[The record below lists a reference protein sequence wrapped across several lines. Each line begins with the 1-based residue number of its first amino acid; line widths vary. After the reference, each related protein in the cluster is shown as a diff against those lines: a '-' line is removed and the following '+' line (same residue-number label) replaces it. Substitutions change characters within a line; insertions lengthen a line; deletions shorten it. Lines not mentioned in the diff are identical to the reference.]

1 MATMRTLTVAL
12 DWTPNTNHTG
22 LYVAKAK
29 GWFAEA
35 GLDVLLKS
43 PLDFEGSYSGELNT
57 DAEKDFPTPCGKVA
71 AGAAD
76 FAMNSPEGCI
86 GWNTPPPGSARP
98 KLRAVAAM
106 LQAQTSAI
114 VTLKSSGL
122 DRPAKLDGKVYAS
135 YAARY
140 EGRIVQKLLQVSFVA
155 RRCLV
160 VRVFAAPEFGQTI
173 VRPWD

>member
-1 MATMRTLTVAL
+1 MTALRPVTVAL

-35 GLDVLLKS
+35 GLAVHLKS
-43 PLDFEGSYSGELNT
+43 PMDFGEGSYVGELNT

-71 AGAAD
+71 AGVAE
-76 FAMNSPEGCI
+76 FAMNSPEGCV
-86 GWNTPPPGSARP
+86 GWNTPPPGSSRP
-98 KLRAVAAM
+98 KLKAVAAM

-114 VTLKSSGL
+114 VTLASSGL

-140 EGRIVQKLLQVSFVA
+140 EGRIVQKLLQVG
-155 RRCLV
+155 
-160 VRVFAAPEFGQTI
+160 RVLFSPRLPNGWRGGLSGQP
-173 VRPWD
+173 V